1 LYVFYLFKLKIFI
14 LRNRANVKKL
24 EAAFYQQ
31 NDVVQIARDLVG
43 KLLVTRWEG
52 QCTIGR
58 IVETEAYRGVTD
70 KASHA
75 YGGRRTARTEI
86 MYAAGGVAYVYL
98 CYGMHHLFNVVT
110 GKKDEPHAV
119 LLRGIEPLE
128 GLPIMYSRTGKRA
141 GDISLGAG
149 PGNLA
154 RAMGIKT
161 MHTGQSLVGDS
172 IYIADDGFILSK
184 DLIMATPRIGVDY
197 AGEDAGL
204 PYRFIFKDNLR
215 VSKRNAFLSS
225 KK

>member
-1 LYVFYLFKLKIFI
+1 
-14 LRNRANVKKL
+14 
-24 EAAFYQQ
+24 
-31 NDVVQIARDLVG
+31 
-43 KLLVTRWEG
+43 
-52 QCTIGR
+52 
-58 IVETEAYRGVTD
+58 
-70 KASHA
+70 
-75 YGGRRTARTEI
+75 

-110 GKKDEPHAV
+110 GKQDEPHAV
-119 LLRGIEPLE
+119 LLRGIEPVD
-128 GLPIMYSRTGKRA
+128 GLPIMYSRTGKRP

-154 RAMGIKT
+154 RAMGIQT

-172 IYIADDGFILSK
+172 MYIAEDGFILRKS
-184 DLIMATPRIGVDY
+184 LIMATPRIGVDY

-204 PYRFIFKDNLR
+204 PYRFIIRDNPW

>member
-1 LYVFYLFKLKIFI
+1 MNEFYLFKLKIFI
-14 LRNRANVKKL
+14 LRNRAIVKKL
-24 EAAFYQQ
+24 EAAFYQRS
-31 NDVVQIARDLVG
+31 DVVLIARDLLG
-43 KLLVTRWEG
+43 KLLVTQWEG

-98 CYGMHHLFNVVT
+98 CYGMHHLFNAVT
-110 GKKDEPHAV
+110 GKQDEPHAV
-119 LLRGIEPLE
+119 LLRGIEPVE
-128 GLPIMYSRTGKRA
+128 GVSAMHSRTGKRP

-154 RAMGIKT
+154 RAMGIQTIHSGK
-161 MHTGQSLVGDS
+161 SLLEDS
-172 IYIADDGFILSK
+172 MYIAEDGFILRKS
-184 DLIMATPRIGVDY
+184 LIMATPRIGVDY

-204 PYRFIFKDNLR
+204 PYRFIIRDNPW

>member
-1 LYVFYLFKLKIFI
+1 LNAFYLFKLKIFI
-14 LRNRANVKKL
+14 LRNRPIVKKL
-24 EAAFYQQ
+24 DAAFYQRS
-31 NDVVQIARDLVG
+31 DVVRVARDLLG
-43 KLLVTRWEG
+43 KLLVTHWEG
-52 QCTIGR
+52 QRTIGR

-86 MYAAGGVAYVYL
+86 MFAAGGVAYVYL

-110 GKKDEPHAV
+110 GKQDEPYAV
-119 LLRGIEPLE
+119 LLRGIEPVE
-128 GLPIMYSRTGKRA
+128 GLPTMHSRTGKRT

-154 RAMGIKT
+154 RAMGIQT
-161 MHTGQSLVGDS
+161 IHSGQSLLGDS
-172 IYIADDGFILSK
+172 MYIAEDGFILQNSMI
-184 DLIMATPRIGVDY
+184 LATPRIGVNY
-197 AGEDAGL
+197 AGEDAAL
-204 PYRFIFKDNLR
+204 PYRFIIRDNLW